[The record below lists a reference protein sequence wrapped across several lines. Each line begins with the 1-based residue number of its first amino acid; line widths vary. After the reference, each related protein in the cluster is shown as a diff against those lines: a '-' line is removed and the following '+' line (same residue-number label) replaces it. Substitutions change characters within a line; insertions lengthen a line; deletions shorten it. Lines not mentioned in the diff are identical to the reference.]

1 MGNIMLI
8 LTTTNPGELDEAV
21 LDRMDEIIHLPT
33 LSSTER
39 TCLLRNHFS
48 RLFELAPEQ
57 PSSLIDIMRRAICRS
72 TSKACYDNTFD
83 VMRSI
88 SNLSNAAELDTF
100 SGRELEKLLQG
111 VAYKAY
117 ASDTGVLSQP
127 LWDIET
133 RRLMTSF
140 AAKQNGRCIE
150 ANGRLRRT
158 VKHEIATVKAKRSK
172 IKYKPD
178 ADVLPFSDDED
189 ENSLGFNEFLLGRHT
204 KKVTINKRAPERTPV
219 TRSVSKLR
227 PQRKPLG
234 DITPMKVFES

>member
-39 TCLLRNHFS
+39 NCLLHNHFS

-57 PSSLIDIMRRAICRS
+57 PSSLIESMRRTICRS
-72 TSKACYDNTFD
+72 TSMACYDNTFD
-83 VMRSI
+83 IMRSI
-88 SNLSNAAELDTF
+88 SNLSNTAELDTF

-111 VAYKAY
+111 VAFKTY

-127 LWDIET
+127 LWDVET

-140 AAKQNGRCIE
+140 AAKQKGMCIE

-158 VKHEIATVKAKRSK
+158 VKQSQKRSK

-178 ADVLPFSDDED
+178 ADVLPFSDDDD

-204 KKVTINKRAPERTPV
+204 KKVSMRKERRVV

-227 PQRKPLG
+227 PERKPLG
-234 DITPMKVFES
+234 DITPMRVLES